1 MARQAARKKISPAFD
16 PFLEESGPN
25 DKQDAIVIYQAPI
38 SGFRPEQSQMR
49 ERQTR
54 LEYVEER
61 AAVQKLVQER
71 LFDSY
76 RTEGAKRWRGE
87 GQLRASAIGASSLPI
102 ATVEVTRRTLPALAK
117 EPDVVAIMPNQKIRL
132 IAPSQI
138 EYADLSK
145 RQIEAGVTWGIDQLE
160 IPRIWEKVIGTDINI
175 AVLDTGVHGD
185 HPVLAGRV
193 KKFVVVDPLGRR
205 IRVDRAF
212 DSNQHGT
219 HVCGTIAG
227 GKTGQGV
234 AVGVAPGVNL
244 LVGGVLVGDATL
256 RTLMEGISWA
266 VEAGADIINMS
277 LGFSY
282 YEPLFAA
289 LLDILIEQFGIM
301 PVVAVG
307 NTSHGSTCSPG
318 NAHSAFSVG
327 AVEQAGRGKVDV
339 AFFSSGASLVFPGS
353 APIDLVTKPDVV
365 APGVDVYS
373 CIPPEKRASGTFE
386 YSFMSGTSMAAPH
399 VAGVA
404 ALLMESNPKA
414 PVPDIIEVMKETA
427 HHPGGA
433 DMRPD
438 NRWGYGMIDPSEAIR
453 ALRS

>member
-1 MARQAARKKISPAFD
+1 MARQAAQKKISPAFD

-25 DKQDAIVIYQAPI
+25 DRQDAIVIYRAPI
-38 SGFRPEQSQMR
+38 SSFRPEQSRLR

-76 RTEGAKRWRGE
+76 RAEGTKRCPGE
-87 GQLRASAIGASSLPI
+87 GELRTSAIGASSLPV
-102 ATVEVTRRTLPALAK
+102 AAVEITRRTLPALAS

-132 IAPSQI
+132 ISPSQVG
-138 EYADLSK
+138 YADLTK
-145 RQIEAGVTWGIDQLE
+145 RQVEAGVTWGIEQLE
-160 IPRIWEKVIGTDINI
+160 IPRIWEKTIGRNVNV
-175 AVLDTGVHGD
+175 AVLDSGVHGD
-185 HPVLAGRV
+185 HPVLAGRI
-193 KKFVVVDPLGRR
+193 KKFIVIDPLGRR
-205 IRVDRAF
+205 IRVDRTF

-227 GKTGQGV
+227 GKTDQGV
-234 AVGVAPGVNL
+234 AIGVAPGANL

-256 RTLMEGISWA
+256 RTLIEGISWA

-282 YEPLFAA
+282 YEPLFAEV
-289 LLDILIEQFGIM
+289 LDILIEQFGIL

-307 NTSHGSTCSPG
+307 NGSHGSTCSPG
-318 NAHSAFSVG
+318 NAHSAFSIG
-327 AVEQAGRGKVDV
+327 AVDQAGRGKVDV
-339 AFFSSGASLVFPGS
+339 AFFSSGASLVFPGRV
-353 APIDLVTKPDVV
+353 PNELVIKPDVV

-373 CIPPEKRASGTFE
+373 CIPPDKRASGTFE

-399 VAGVA
+399 AAGVA
-404 ALLMESNPKA
+404 ALLMESDREV

-438 NRWGYGMIDPSEAIR
+438 NRWGYGMLDPSEAIR
-453 ALRS
+453 ALHS